1 MFFDADHT
9 EKVEKLVEAIDETH
23 TKMFKESIA
32 KVDASHTKKLQ
43 NVVEKFRKELNENA
57 TEFKDGLVQ
66 KVSKFLDLKIEEMVP
81 QDQLH
86 EAVENIQSRKLVN
99 EIKKLLS
106 YDPESINDDVKVAL
120 KEGYDAI
127 ENLKK
132 ELNEK
137 SKENLSL
144 LEETNKIKG
153 QIILESKIKDLPEPK
168 RKFIQKFMTGKTPD
182 YIEGNIDYVLE
193 MYEQNEKESK
203 QVLVENAKKK
213 TVSKGVEV
221 PPSQIKDEVIN
232 ESSTGD
238 DVADYL
244 KEMHEMDNAFK

>member
-1 MFFDADHT
+1 MKDMEKILESISSDLLTDDIKSAITESFQIAVTEAVEKQVNERVELACKNLAEKIDADHT

-106 YDPESINDDVKVAL
+106 
-120 KEGYDAI
+120 
-127 ENLKK
+127 
-132 ELNEK
+132 
-137 SKENLSL
+137 
-144 LEETNKIKG
+144 
-153 QIILESKIKDLPEPK
+153 
-168 RKFIQKFMTGKTPD
+168 
-182 YIEGNIDYVLE
+182 
-193 MYEQNEKESK
+193 
-203 QVLVENAKKK
+203 
-213 TVSKGVEV
+213 
-221 PPSQIKDEVIN
+221 
-232 ESSTGD
+232 
-238 DVADYL
+238 
-244 KEMHEMDNAFK
+244 